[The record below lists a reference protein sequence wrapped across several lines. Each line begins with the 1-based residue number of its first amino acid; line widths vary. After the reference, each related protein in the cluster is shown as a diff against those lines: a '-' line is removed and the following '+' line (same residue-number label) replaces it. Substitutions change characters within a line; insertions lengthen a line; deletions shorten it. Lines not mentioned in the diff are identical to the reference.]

1 MIYPGNRYSIVASR
15 PKTPLLHMGF
25 QIVRTTLPKGRPSNE
40 VTQSI
45 RRFSQRERLCHDGLH
60 RPGLKQWKND
70 APRGAPYVRR
80 LCEEGEALH
89 ARALPDQICDV
100 YGCLAACGVAQG
112 SQASPGRESAESLA
126 QDFSADCVDHDV
138 GAITCR
144 NPANA
149 VAKLLHRKVDH
160 LIETQG
166 ACLLRLRMIS
176 RR

>member
-1 MIYPGNRYSIVASR
+1 M
-15 PKTPLLHMGF
+15 T
-25 QIVRTTLPKGRPSNE
+25 
-40 VTQSI
+40 
-45 RRFSQRERLCHDGLH
+45 
-60 RPGLKQWKND
+60 
-70 APRGAPYVRR
+70 
-80 LCEEGEALH
+80 LH
-89 ARALPDQICDV
+89 AVLHTSAGCAKREKLFMLALPDQICDV

-112 SQASPGRESAESLA
+112 SQASPGRERAESLA

-138 GAITCR
+138 GSITCR

-149 VAKLLHRKVDH
+149 VAKLLHRKVEH

>member
-1 MIYPGNRYSIVASR
+1 MSNAIGVDACAN
-15 PKTPLLHMGF
+15 LLRDYIDEIILEILDDARDKSH
-25 QIVRTTLPKGRPSNE
+25 TN
-40 VTQSI
+40 

-112 SQASPGRESAESLA
+112 SQASPGRERSESLA

-138 GAITCR
+138 GAVTCR
-144 NPANA
+144 NPPNA

-160 LIETQG
+160 LIETQ
-166 ACLLRLRMIS
+166 
-176 RR
+176 